1 MTKGN
6 MTVDVGYVLT
16 VSDNSCAS
24 ARIAV
29 ESFYSGSWKLISCT
43 SEPVKTGS
51 QLNLSHVLSG
61 SLTKWTVTGT
71 TATGQTNSI
80 DPSTSGNINIEAMFL
95 IAFIFLFFIGFH
107 TGTQNGNR

>member
-1 MTKGN
+1 MSKGN
-6 MTVDVGYVLT
+6 MTVDAGFNLT

-29 ESFYSGSWKLISCT
+29 ESFYSGSWKVNSCST
-43 SEPVKTGS
+43 DPVNNGT
-51 QLNLSHVLSG
+51 QLNLQHVLSG

-71 TATGQTNSI
+71 TASGSTDPTDPTNSG
-80 DPSTSGNINIEAMFL
+80 SINIEVMLL

>member
-1 MTKGN
+1 MSNGN

-16 VSDNSCAS
+16 VSNNSCAS

-29 ESFYSGSWKLISCT
+29 ESFYSGSWKLNSCST
-43 SEPVKTGS
+43 DPVKTGT

-71 TATGQTNSI
+71 TASGLTDTT
-80 DPSTSGNINIEAMFL
+80 DPTSSGNINIEVMFL
-95 IAFIFLFFIGFH
+95 IAFIFLFFLGFH